1 MRGPTRVAVS
11 RCCRGSSASLL
22 AGCAGGCASRGGLVP
37 TILPESSMDPFS
49 AQILDLAALIW
60 GPWTIVCINIDRV
73 PNVGVTGRFERI
85 AAIA

>member
-1 MRGPTRVAVS
+1 
-11 RCCRGSSASLL
+11 GSSASLL